1 MPQGQALDDRSFP
14 APPSGPPRGLGLV
27 VAALAACLVFFFL
40 GIAFSQRSHRPST
53 RSLAQNGL
61 MRLSVALEQ
70 FDADNG
76 RYPSDAEGLNALVVR
91 PGNLASWRGPYIQPP
106 LLPDPW
112 GRPYLYRRAHNGWLI
127 VSTGPDGV
135 EGTTDDMM
143 QSLPAP

>member
-1 MPQGQALDDRSFP
+1 
-14 APPSGPPRGLGLV
+14 
-27 VAALAACLVFFFL
+27 
-40 GIAFSQRSHRPST
+40 
-53 RSLAQNGL
+53 

-91 PGNLASWRGPYIQPP
+91 PGNLASWRGPYIQPL

-112 GRPYLYRRAHNGWLI
+112 GRPYLYRRTHNGGLI

-135 EGTTDDMM
+135 EGTN
-143 QSLPAP
+143 